1 MEKLTETLQ
10 KRVNELV
17 NDKQVQAHLLS
28 LNLSNEDTHDYILKV
43 ALATL
48 MIAVEDR
55 TKQAI

>member
-1 MEKLTETLQ
+1 MEKLIETIQ

-28 LNLSNEDTHDYILKV
+28 LNLSNEDTHDYVLKI

-48 MIAVEDR
+48 MIAQEDR
-55 TKQAI
+55 TK

>member
-1 MEKLTETLQ
+1 MEELIKTLQ

-28 LNLSNEDTHDYILKV
+28 LNLSNEDTHDYILKI

-48 MIAVEDR
+48 MVAQEDR
-55 TKQAI
+55 TK